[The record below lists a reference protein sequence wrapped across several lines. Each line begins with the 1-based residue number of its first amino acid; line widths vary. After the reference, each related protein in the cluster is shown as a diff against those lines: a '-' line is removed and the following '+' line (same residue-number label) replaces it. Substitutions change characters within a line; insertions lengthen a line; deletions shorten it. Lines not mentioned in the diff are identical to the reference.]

1 MKTVAEVSCINL
13 LPYRPAARRRR
24 IQLLLW
30 QLAGG
35 ALLGLLLGLAAGA
48 WLQHRLDAQLRRQQD
63 WRNAM
68 QQLDAVLLAGK
79 RVQGETAALVLRQQA
94 IAGLQE
100 QRHAWVRMLA
110 ALAQAM
116 PAGAALHSVRQE
128 TALVRLQGQAV
139 SQDKVAA
146 LLLALEQAAPW
157 SRPEVL
163 EVRSAADGTVEWT
176 IRLALASAGRLSPK
190 PGPGG

>member
-1 MKTVAEVSCINL
+1 M
-13 LPYRPAARRRR
+13 
-24 IQLLLW
+24 QLLLW

-35 ALLGLLLGLAAGA
+35 ALLGLLLALASGA

-190 PGPGG
+190 PGPGD